1 MRAPVSSTGC
11 VLEAD
16 LLLLLR
22 AHALD
27 ALDLQRRTAGLFGDL
42 AVLLGDGGLGRLI
55 AVESSQQF
63 GGHAAV
69 GALRAVFI
77 EDVEEGE
84 FAFGIGTG
92 FLGHGG

>member
-1 MRAPVSSTGC
+1 MIACHTQKSA
-11 VLEAD
+11 VLRGR
-16 LLLLLR
+16 LLLLR

-42 AVLLGDGGLGRLI
+42 AVLLGDGGFGRLV
-55 AVESSQQF
+55 AVESPKQF

-92 FLGHGG
+92 FFGHGG